1 MVKAVGEKGTKC
13 CTNSV
18 QLIYTY
24 FSYLVE
30 QLIFIGLLTL
40 AILLIYAVFSFAF
53 MRKFFDTADSNLF
66 CQTLWQCYVTVIRE
80 GFLNS
85 FGGVC

>member
-1 MVKAVGEKGTKC
+1 MF
-13 CTNSV
+13 
-18 QLIYTY
+18 I

-40 AILLIYAVFSFAF
+40 AILFIYAVFSFAF
-53 MRKFFDTADSNLF
+53 MRNLFDPADSNFF

-80 GFLNS
+80 GLLNS
-85 FGGVC
+85 FGGVS